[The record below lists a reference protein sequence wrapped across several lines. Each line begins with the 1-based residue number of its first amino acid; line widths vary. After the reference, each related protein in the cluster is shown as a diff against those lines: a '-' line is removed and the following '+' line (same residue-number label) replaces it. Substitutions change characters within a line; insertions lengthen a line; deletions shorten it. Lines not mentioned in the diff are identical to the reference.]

1 VRDGGVEIRYHRRY
15 DHEAARRPRE
25 SPMKSL
31 MSILL
36 AAACLALGLGPAAA
50 QDKYPSRPIKLLVP
64 YAPGGATDIVA
75 RVLGDRL
82 REQIGASIVVENK
95 PGANGILCLES
106 MARAAPDGYT
116 LMIGNVTTNAITPI
130 LYHDKMH
137 INYEKDVVPVM
148 RLVDI
153 PEFLLVTA
161 TNFEPKSVKELVD
174 YAKTNPG
181 KVNYGSVGVGSYP
194 DYDMALFA
202 KRAGDLK
209 MQGIPNKAGAS
220 GVITDMLTGSTHAA
234 FLNVAS
240 SAGLVHDGKLRPLA
254 LVNRARLPEYPN
266 VPTMQEVGLDGVGTL
281 AWQALFAPAGTPKA
295 VLETLRKAMA
305 DAMASEAVATNFA
318 KQNFNRVPSASL
330 DEAKSWLAGEMT
342 LWRKIT
348 QEVPIEMPQ

>member
-1 VRDGGVEIRYHRRY
+1 
-15 DHEAARRPRE
+15 
-25 SPMKSL
+25 MKSL
-31 MSILL
+31 LSILL
-36 AAACLALGLGPAAA
+36 TSACLALGLGSADA
-50 QDKYPSRPIKLLVP
+50 QDKYPSRPIKVLVP

-82 REQIGASIVVENK
+82 RGQIGAAIVVENK
-95 PGANGILCLES
+95 PGANGIHCLEA
-106 MARAAPDGYT
+106 MARSAPDGYT

-130 LYHDKMH
+130 LYHDKIH
-137 INYEKDVVPVM
+137 INYDKDVVPVM

-153 PEFLLVTA
+153 PEFLLATA
-161 TNFEPKSVKELVD
+161 TNFEPKTVKELVD
-174 YAKTNPG
+174 YAQKNPG

-209 MQGIPNKAGAS
+209 MQGIPNKSGAS
-220 GVITDMLTGSTHAA
+220 GVIQDMLTGSTHVS

-240 SAGLVHDGKLRPLA
+240 SAGLVHDGKLKPLA
-254 LVNRARLPEYPN
+254 LVNRERLPEYKD
-266 VPTMQEVGLDGVGTL
+266 VPTMREVGFDGVGTL
-281 AWQALFAPAGTPKA
+281 AWQGLFAPAGTPKA

-305 DAMASEAVATNFA
+305 DAMASPAVAANFA

-330 DEAKSWLAGEMT
+330 DESKTWLASEIAR
-342 LWRKIT
+342 WKKIT

>member
-1 VRDGGVEIRYHRRY
+1 
-15 DHEAARRPRE
+15 
-25 SPMKSL
+25 MKSL
-31 MSILL
+31 LSILL
-36 AAACLALGLGPAAA
+36 CSACLALGLGSASA
-50 QDKYPSRPIKLLVP
+50 QDKYPSRPIKILVP

-82 REQIGASIVVENK
+82 RETIGAAVVVENK
-95 PGANGILCLES
+95 PGAYGILALES

-116 LMIGNVTTNAITPI
+116 LMLGNVTTNAITPI
-130 LYHDKMH
+130 LYRDKMH
-137 INYEKDVVPVM
+137 INYDKDVVPVM

-161 TNFEPKSVKELVD
+161 TNFEPQTLAELIG
-174 YAKTNPG
+174 YAKKNPG

-209 MQGIPNKAGAS
+209 MQGIPNKSGAS
-220 GVITDMLTGSTHAA
+220 GVITDMLTGSTHVS

-240 SAGLVHDGKLRPLA
+240 SAGLVHSGKLRPLA
-254 LVNRARLPEYPN
+254 LVNRERLPEYKD
-266 VPTMQEVGLDGVGTL
+266 VPTMQEVGFAGVGTL
-281 AWQALFAPAGTPKA
+281 AWQGLFAPAGTPKD
-295 VLETLRKAMA
+295 VLETLRKAMT
-305 DAMASEAVATNFA
+305 EALESPAVKATFA

-330 DEAKSWLAGEMT
+330 DEARTWLASEIA
-342 LWRKIT
+342 LWKKIT

>member
-1 VRDGGVEIRYHRRY
+1 MP
-15 DHEAARRPRE
+15 RPRASSRE
-25 SPMKSL
+25 NLMKTL
-31 MSILL
+31 LSILL
-36 AAACLALGLGPAAA
+36 TSACLALGPAPADA
-50 QDKYPSRPIKLLVP
+50 QGTYPARPVKVVVP

-82 REQIGASIVVENK
+82 RESLGASIVVENK
-95 PGANGILCLES
+95 PGANGILCLEA
-106 MARAAPDGYT
+106 MARSTPDGYT

-130 LYHDKMH
+130 LYHDKLH
-137 INYEKDVVPVM
+137 INYDKDVVPVM

-161 TNFEPKSVKELVD
+161 TNFEPKSVPELVA

-209 MQGIPNKAGAS
+209 MQGIPNKAGAA
-220 GVITDMLTGSTHAA
+220 GVIQDMLTGSTHAS

-240 SAGLVHDGKLRPLA
+240 SAGLVRDGKLRPLA
-254 LVNRARLPEYPN
+254 LVNRERLPDYPN
-266 VPTMQEVGLDGVGTL
+266 VPTMQEVGFEGVGTL
-281 AWQALFAPAGTPKA
+281 AWQGLLAPPGTPKE
-295 VLETLRKAMA
+295 VLETLRKAMTE
-305 DAMASEAVATNFA
+305 AMQAQAVATNFA

-330 DEAKSWLAGEMT
+330 DESKTWLASEMA
-342 LWRKIT
+342 LWKKIT